1 MDGEYKEG
9 WVLNIP
15 ADIAAYLR
23 EDEIASKVNKAVRE
37 RRVWLAAAAELR
49 ETEEVK
55 RTGPASPAPCLQGR
69 RKGEDVELCL
79 PGTTREDREHR
90 EHSEFSDLSHLW
102 GAYQPYGVAM
112 EGAAAEG
119 FAMGGTAKAVRRA
132 RRQGARP
139 QAGAR
144 GEATRQERGGNG
156 SADSGRSELAVA
168 DSGRSEL
175 ATGAAG
181 AECWLCGERGCD
193 CEASM
198 GEQHMDSSSAP
209 VTPEQRSANM
219 EQVTPGRADS
229 SHSQQAFS
237 LGPAAKEEGV
247 CRVRRQL
254 IIASERG
261 TQTAEGPTADRERTA
276 NTAETDEIQ
285 ELKALVEELQAQVL
299 SAGRLAG
306 MVAGWTVASPEV
318 TVQRHGAVQGG
329 GAAAAAGYVRPE
341 YGPVPRLWKKADSLA
356 AAARE
361 ATAEAEAVEAAEQMK
376 VRAGERIAVKRQIW
390 TKKRME
396 NGKAAKKAVASK
408 KSTATVT
415 TSTSVE
421 ERRAAVD
428 RISKQIDVKH
438 SEDRNSTVTSCEL
451 EKYRTKNR
459 PWD

>member
-1 MDGEYKEG
+1 
-9 WVLNIP
+9 
-15 ADIAAYLR
+15 
-23 EDEIASKVNKAVRE
+23 
-37 RRVWLAAAAELR
+37 
-49 ETEEVK
+49 
-55 RTGPASPAPCLQGR
+55 
-69 RKGEDVELCL
+69 
-79 PGTTREDREHR
+79 
-90 EHSEFSDLSHLW
+90 
-102 GAYQPYGVAM
+102 
-112 EGAAAEG
+112 
-119 FAMGGTAKAVRRA
+119 
-132 RRQGARP
+132 
-139 QAGAR
+139 
-144 GEATRQERGGNG
+144 
-156 SADSGRSELAVA
+156 
-168 DSGRSEL
+168 
-175 ATGAAG
+175 
-181 AECWLCGERGCD
+181 
-193 CEASM
+193 
-198 GEQHMDSSSAP
+198 MDSSSAP

-219 EQVTPGRADS
+219 EQVTPERADS
-229 SHSQQAFS
+229 THSQQAFS

-247 CRVRRQL
+247 CRVRRKL

-376 VRAGERIAVKRQIW
+376 ARAREVIAVKRQILA
-390 TKKRME
+390 KKRME
-396 NGKAAKKAVASK
+396 NGKATKKAVDTVVDTAVAPE
-408 KSTATVT
+408 KSTATAT

-421 ERRAAVD
+421 ERRAARAAAD
-428 RISKQIDVKH
+428 RISKQICVQH

-451 EKYRTKNR
+451 QKYRRKNI